1 MNYIVE
7 IADMLGVGL
16 YKIFTIEGFEDTNF
30 KLTVNGLYYYDNT
43 TFTWEKS
50 WLLDGI
56 LTGQRKIIKP
66 ILTEKEK
73 EYLSAVIKPFKDK
86 VAYIAKQQG
95 FKYQGF
101 MYSEKLS
108 VEFIIIYIDDEKII
122 LPSYEAGKM
131 YKGMKLMEKYT
142 VEDLGL

>member
-16 YKIFTIEGFEDTNF
+16 YKEFTIEGFEDTDF
-30 KLTVNGLYYYDNT
+30 KLTANGLFYYDNR

-50 WLLDGI
+50 LLLDDI
-56 LTGQRKIIKP
+56 LIGTRKIIKS

-86 VAYIAKQQG
+86 VSYIVKRQG
-95 FKYQGF
+95 FK
-101 MYSEKLS
+101 EDKKLS
-108 VEFIIIYIDDEKII
+108 VEFIIIYVDDEKIV
-122 LPSYEAGKM
+122 LPSYDKGTL
-131 YKGMKLMEKYT
+131 YKDMKLTEKYT

>member
-1 MNYIVE
+1 
-7 IADMLGVGL
+7 
-16 YKIFTIEGFEDTNF
+16 
-30 KLTVNGLYYYDNT
+30 
-43 TFTWEKS
+43 
-50 WLLDGI
+50 
-56 LTGQRKIIKP
+56 
-66 ILTEKEK
+66 
-73 EYLSAVIKPFKDK
+73 
-86 VAYIAKQQG
+86 
-95 FKYQGF
+95 